1 MLRSQGPFNPGTAGQ
16 FTLGSPPSNNWLNQ
30 ADILTSND
38 VYASSFHDSSTSN
51 AINGYNYGFNI
62 PGDATISG
70 IAVSIEH
77 KSSEVNRTTDSS
89 IFLTKDGNS
98 LVGSNQASGQ
108 KWSTNDE
115 IFSYGKVS
123 DLWGTTWTP
132 SEINATGF
140 GVMASIVY
148 GVGGGS
154 TGYIDNMRVTVYYDD
169 PPKTGLF
176 SLYICGD
183 DGITVFS
190 QGPRNPRN
198 GTAINVGSPPD
209 RDWISPQNIFN
220 SDNVYASS
228 IGPSATSNLLLGD
241 DFGFSIPSGA
251 VIRGLFANVEHRAD
265 IPNRINDST
274 IKIVKDR
281 VLTGGTNQATS
292 SKWNNIDELVS
303 YGSVYDMWGLQ
314 GTLTYDYINS
324 SGFGLGL
331 TCAFNAGGT
340 GYVDNMNMTVFYSF
354 PSKGCTLYEY
364 GHIPKNSGMTLFEW
378 GHLSS
383 NSGMTLYV
391 SGVGFSSL
399 GVPLYIGDKGNR
411 IDKGMTLYLKN
422 PGSDSG
428 MPLSIWGRSLIGDN
442 PDSINGAVPRDGSIY
457 LFINGQGQTAN
468 IPLFTSGNG
477 NINNNIPLYTMGSN
491 FLETSLTSG
500 TRDWTISDLNV
511 PAIAWLKADAI
522 GSGDGTP
529 ISTWFDSTVNNN
541 NFSQSTSAN
550 KPLYKINIQNSL
562 PVVRFD
568 GINDTLI
575 NSTLTR
581 LQPYEFIFA
590 GKPTQ
595 SDSTTRDWFT
605 STGFEIVGAN
615 PTTDF
620 MYAGA
625 LGPSR
630 NAANAWHVN
639 VCLFSG
645 VQSKWYLDGGTPST
659 ADAGTGVFG
668 PNLKIDGG
676 IAPMD
681 LGEFIILDYGL
692 GLPEREKVEGYLAW
706 KWGLQGNLPGGHT
719 YKNAKPTVPT
729 PPSPIGV
736 TLVIPNVDAAKI
748 LNTSL
753 YSHGF

>member
-1 MLRSQGPFNPGTAGQ
+1 MVLIQGPFNPGTAGQ
-16 FTLGSPPSNNWLNQ
+16 ISIGAPPTNNWSNQ
-30 ADILTSND
+30 ANILTSD
-38 VYASSFHDSSTSN
+38 DAYALSFRNAGTSN
-51 AINGYNYGFNI
+51 MLVGFNYGFSI
-62 PGDATISG
+62 PTDATILG
-70 IAVSIEH
+70 IAASIEH
-77 KSSEVNRTTDSS
+77 KSSITNRTTDSN
-89 IFLTKDGNS
+89 LYLLKD
-98 LVGSNQASGQ
+98 SNVFTLAGTNHASGQ
-108 KWSTNDE
+108 KWSTSDE
-115 IFSYGKVS
+115 IFTYGS
-123 DLWGTTWTP
+123 ATDLWGQSWSP
-132 SEINATGF
+132 SDINVSGLGLGLSIAYGTNGSSGF
-140 GVMASIVY
+140 V
-148 GVGGGS
+148 
-154 TGYIDNMRVTVYYDD
+154 DNMQLTVYY
-169 PPKTGLF
+169 
-176 SLYICGD
+176 SL
-183 DGITVFS
+183 
-190 QGPRNPRN
+190 
-198 GTAINVGSPPD
+198 
-209 RDWISPQNIFN
+209 
-220 SDNVYASS
+220 
-228 IGPSATSNLLLGD
+228 
-241 DFGFSIPSGA
+241 
-251 VIRGLFANVEHRAD
+251 
-265 IPNRINDST
+265 
-274 IKIVKDR
+274 
-281 VLTGGTNQATS
+281 ATS
-292 SKWNNIDELVS
+292 SGQCTLYI
-303 YGSVYDMWGLQ
+303 YGKD
-314 GTLTYDYINS
+314 S
-324 SGFGLGL
+324 S
-331 TCAFNAGGT
+331 TT
-340 GYVDNMNMTVFYSF
+340 
-354 PSKGCTLYEY
+354 GCTLFEC
-364 GHIPKNSGMTLFEW
+364 GHIPINSGMTLYEQ
-378 GHLSS
+378 GHIPS

-399 GVPLYIGDKGNR
+399 GVPLYIGDNGNR

-428 MPLSIWGRSLIGDN
+428 MPLAIWGRSLIGDN
-442 PDSINGAVPRDGSIY
+442 PNSINGAIPRDGSIY

-511 PAIAWLKADAI
+511 SAIAWLKADAI

-541 NFSQSTSAN
+541 NFSQSTAAN
-550 KPLYKINIQNSL
+550 KPLYKINIQNGL

-568 GINDTLI
+568 GTNDNLS
-575 NSTLTR
+575 NPTLTR

-595 SDSTTRDWFT
+595 SDSTGRDWFT
-605 STGFEIVGAN
+605 STGFEIVGTN

-620 MYAGA
+620 MFAGG

-706 KWGLQGNLPGGHT
+706 KWGLQGNLPSSHT
-719 YKNAKPTVPT
+719 YKNSKPTVPT

-736 TLVIPNVDAAKI
+736 TLVIPNVIANQTKP
-748 LNTSL
+748 LNL